1 MIKENMRNLFQ
12 KIIQYF
18 YEHERVYD
26 FHIFKHTLMNII
38 GCECILLFFFQ
49 SSEHNKIYLYFLH
62 KNIWVHDDAQME
74 CYIKNITGIIILYN
88 KYYRR
93 YNKVL
98 CELIQIIRILINN
111 IDCKCILLF
120 FSQFLE
126 NNRMYLQPILFI
138 SSRMIFITLY
148 KNLLERQ

>member
-1 MIKENMRNLFQ
+1 MTI
-12 KIIQYF
+12 
-18 YEHERVYD
+18 
-26 FHIFKHTLMNII
+26 
-38 GCECILLFFFQ
+38 
-49 SSEHNKIYLYFLH
+49 
-62 KNIWVHDDAQME
+62 DAQME

-138 SSRMIFITLY
+138 SSRMIFINLY

>member
-1 MIKENMRNLFQ
+1 MTI
-12 KIIQYF
+12 
-18 YEHERVYD
+18 
-26 FHIFKHTLMNII
+26 
-38 GCECILLFFFQ
+38 
-49 SSEHNKIYLYFLH
+49 
-62 KNIWVHDDAQME
+62 DAQME